1 MRELS
6 NEIISFDRYILF
18 LSLSL
23 SLFPNSWRLAAL
35 EVSCSIIGSGFAVP
49 YQTEPSLKKK
59 TSLAWELLYTIMKRL
74 IPQLTT
80 STHL

>member
-6 NEIISFDRYILF
+6 NEIISFVSYILF
-18 LSLSL
+18 LFL

-35 EVSCSIIGSGFAVP
+35 EVSCSIIDSGFVEP
-49 YQTEPSLKKK
+49 YQTEPSSKKK